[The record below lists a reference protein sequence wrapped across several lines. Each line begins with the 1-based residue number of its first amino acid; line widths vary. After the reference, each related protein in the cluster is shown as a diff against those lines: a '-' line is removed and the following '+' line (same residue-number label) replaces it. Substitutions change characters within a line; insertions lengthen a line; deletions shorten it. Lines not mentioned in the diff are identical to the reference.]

1 MRINNITPVAFGY
14 SKKSQSYLD
23 RNIQTLEDKNL
34 ADTISKCSAFCN
46 ETEDLIKEDEK
57 KQTPTGNAAADLYVA
72 VKDALI
78 CTVMLLFDDSEKYL
92 QSEYDYYSSSLKR
105 CKNQDKSNWRSQV
118 IDKLRFWDSNLGK
131 SEEELKAELKEAEE
145 YKNVGKKQVTDVIKE
160 YAEAISPD
168 KAEDTTLERLE
179 RGETSPKGFCD
190 IVGMED
196 LKRDFIEDIVKPVN
210 DPDLRKSNLVEYGK
224 KIPSGILLYGPPGCG
239 KTFIIEALAAEIDT
253 DVYLMDI
260 GNTGSKFIN
269 QTSNNIKK
277 AFDFIKKK
285 GDESEKPVILFMDE
299 MDSMTFERNG
309 GINEENLKQVA
320 TMLKSIEEAQKHNVI
335 VIGASNKF
343 DLIDPAIRRKFEVK
357 EYVGI
362 PDFDQR
368 KTMLHSALK
377 DKTKAKALIEDDE
390 ALSEIAKDMSGYS
403 YHSINIIT
411 KQALTN
417 ALRRGRADITLQDFA
432 QAIKDTNEEKI
443 NEKEY
448 KPKDSK
454 RIGFAASPLFVM
466 DPKK

>member
-160 YAEAISPD
+160 YAEAMSPD
-168 KAEDTTLERLE
+168 KAENTTLERLE

-343 DLIDPAIRRKFEVK
+343 DLIDPAIRRRFEVK

-362 PDFDQR
+362 PNLDQR
-368 KTMLHSALK
+368 KSMLQNALK
-377 DKTKAKALIEDDE
+377 DKTKAKALIKDDE

-432 QAIKDTNEEKI
+432 QAVKDTNEEKI